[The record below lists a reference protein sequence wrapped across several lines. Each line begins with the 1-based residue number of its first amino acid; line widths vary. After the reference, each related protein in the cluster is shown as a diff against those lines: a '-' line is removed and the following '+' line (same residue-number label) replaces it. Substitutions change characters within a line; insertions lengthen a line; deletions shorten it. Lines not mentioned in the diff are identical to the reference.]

1 MARVKNINRYPLAAY
16 AQLFE
21 EARELANKNQ
31 IFGITCLTYKEAE
44 SRRFELYGFMRAL
57 RKSTE
62 PSHIERLNEFQSFKL
77 TLLKT
82 GNGDETILQFQAY
95 DNTKFALDIMKQVQI
110 SRERRQ
116 ETLDDTGAP
125 APVPPQT
132 LTIPAQNEAQSNILA
147 ALGYGKK
154 ETGT

>member
-110 SRERRQ
+110 SREKRQ
-116 ETLDDTGAP
+116 ETSNDTGAQAP
-125 APVPPQT
+125 APPLHLPALGLNEIQVDL
-132 LTIPAQNEAQSNILA
+132 LT